1 MPAGWRRR
9 FNPLLVNPIGT
20 AGRHP
25 AGPLSGPGCQKV
37 TAYYSA
43 GVQQAGA
50 KTMTPTC
57 FTGSLA
63 LLAGLCLTAPASA
76 ARTALTILHTN
87 DLHGHLEPWDGW
99 GELEGRRVGGLDR
112 IATVVKRVRAEVGAR
127 KVLLLDGGDT
137 IGDTMIAARTEGR
150 AIVNAMNAIGY
161 DAMVVGNHEPDFG
174 PEALAERMRE
184 ARFPVLAAN
193 IVKSATGEGFATPY
207 RILEV
212 NGVRVGVLGLAYP
225 NTALTTARKNVAGLN
240 FRDSIETAREFVP
253 RMRAEGAALVV
264 VLSHFGLSSDEQLA
278 RQVPGIDVI
287 VGGHSHNRMRQ
298 ARRAGETL
306 IVQAGAHG
314 SDVGRLDLEIENGR
328 IVAHRRE
335 LILVDNGKIAAD
347 PETAA
352 SIDASLRPHTREMKQ
367 TVGKAGQTIARA
379 QTLGGEEPRPR
390 DEQSPADALF
400 ADIVRN
406 ATATDVAMLP
416 GVGYGVA
423 LAPGPIRAADL
434 RNLIPH
440 ESKVVTMTLTGAQ
453 IREILEQSLENTYTK
468 DPRTKVGGL
477 VQVSGLVFAYRP
489 DATKGSRLQDVRV
502 GGRALEAGRE
512 YRVAT
517 NSLLAEG
524 GHNYTVF
531 QSGKNKRESQ
541 SQYELVRTAIEA
553 RGTVT
558 PPQDVR
564 IVKHEDGKN

>member
-1 MPAGWRRR
+1 
-9 FNPLLVNPIGT
+9 
-20 AGRHP
+20 
-25 AGPLSGPGCQKV
+25 
-37 TAYYSA
+37 
-43 GVQQAGA
+43 
-50 KTMTPTC
+50 MTPPY
-57 FTGSLA
+57 FARHLA
-63 LLAGLCLTAPASA
+63 LLVVLCLAGPAWA
-76 ARTALTILHTN
+76 ARPALTILHTN

-99 GELEGRRVGGLDR
+99 GELEGQRVGGLAR
-112 IATVVKRVRAEVGAR
+112 VATIVKRVRAEVGAR
-127 KVLLLDGGDT
+127 NVLLLDGGDT

-150 AIVNAMNAIGY
+150 AIISAMNAIGY

-174 PEALAERMRE
+174 PEALAERIRE

-193 IVKSATGEGFATPY
+193 IVKSETGEDFATPY
-207 RILEV
+207 RIFDV
-212 NGVRVGVLGLAYP
+212 NGVRVGVLGLSYP
-225 NTALTTARKNVAGLN
+225 NTALTTARKNVAGLS

-253 RMRAEGAALVV
+253 RMRAEGAALIV
-264 VLSHFGLSSDEQLA
+264 VLSHFGLSSDEQMA
-278 RQVPGIDVI
+278 QQVPGIDVI
-287 VGGHSHNRMRQ
+287 VGGHSHNRLRQ
-298 ARRAGETL
+298 VRRAGETL

-335 LILVDNGKIAAD
+335 LILVDNSRIAAD
-347 PETAA
+347 PEIAA
-352 SIDASLRPHTREMKQ
+352 VIASSLRPHQRDLGQ
-367 TVGKAGQTIARA
+367 RIGKATQTIARA
-379 QTLGGEEPRPR
+379 QTIGGEEPKPR

-406 ATATDVAMLP
+406 ATATDVAILP

-423 LAPGPIRAADL
+423 LAAGPIRAADL

-477 VQVSGLVFAYRP
+477 AQVSGLVFVYRP
-489 DATKGSRLQDVRV
+489 NAAKGSRLQDVRV
-502 GGRALEAGRE
+502 GGRALETGRE

-531 QSGKNKRESQ
+531 RSGKNKREVQ
-541 SQYELVRTAIEA
+541 SQYELVRAAIEA
-553 RGTVT
+553 RGAITRR
-558 PPQDVR
+558 QDVPW
-564 IVKHEDGKN
+564 

>member
-1 MPAGWRRR
+1 
-9 FNPLLVNPIGT
+9 
-20 AGRHP
+20 
-25 AGPLSGPGCQKV
+25 
-37 TAYYSA
+37 
-43 GVQQAGA
+43 
-50 KTMTPTC
+50 MTPPY
-57 FTGSLA
+57 FASRLA
-63 LLAGLCLTAPASA
+63 LLVVLCLASPTWA

-112 IATVVKRVRAEVGAR
+112 VATVVKRVRAEVGAR

-150 AIVNAMNAIGY
+150 AIVSAMNAIGY

-174 PEALAERMRE
+174 PQALAERMRE

-193 IVKSATGEGFATPY
+193 IVKSATGQGFATPY
-207 RILEV
+207 RIFEV

-225 NTALTTARKNVAGLN
+225 NTAITTARKNVAGLS

-278 RQVPGIDVI
+278 QQVPGIDVI
-287 VGGHSHNRMRQ
+287 VGGHSHNRLQ
-298 ARRAGETL
+298 QVRRAGDTL

-328 IVAHRRE
+328 VVAHRRE
-335 LILVDNGKIAAD
+335 LILLDNERVAAD

-352 SIDASLRPHTREMKQ
+352 LIKASMRPHAHEMEQ
-367 TVGKAGQTIARA
+367 TVGKAALTIARA
-379 QTLGGEEPRPR
+379 QTLGGDAPKPR
-390 DEQSPADALF
+390 DEQSPADSLF
-400 ADIVRN
+400 ADIIRE
-406 ATATDVAMLP
+406 ATATEVAILP

-477 VQVSGLVFAYRP
+477 AQVSGLVFVYRP
-489 DATKGSRLQDVRV
+489 DAPKGGRLQDVRV
-502 GGRALEAGRE
+502 GGRALEVGRE

-517 NSLLAEG
+517 NSLAAEG

-531 QSGKNKRESQ
+531 QAGKNKRELQ
-541 SQYELVRTAIEA
+541 AQYELVRTAMGSRSTI
-553 RGTVT
+553 T

-564 IVKHEDGKN
+564 IVKMEGERK